1 MLTML
6 ESCEENGNAMAE
18 YRVSSSEM
26 MVMFHGLQ
34 IDKNTQDDTQDNTQ
48 DNNLNLQNVEF
59 SEKEKKILC
68 ICKKPRSRQEIA
80 ELLGYKNIKSIKME
94 MEELLE
100 TGWLNMTI
108 PDKPK
113 SKNQKYIVAENS
125 DEQ

>member
-34 IDKNTQDDTQDNTQ
+34 IDKNTQDDTQ